1 MQLALGRL
9 GWGMV
14 IVMLMVIRG
23 LYICLHVCYLFFLG
37 TTRSATAKKQ
47 KTDCPNV
54 GSTGS
59 PSRHERDFT
68 MYSKASARRRRRR
81 ELHRANRI
89 PLFGG
94 TADLDATCVE
104 ELSAAWDSHTFTPC
118 FLDDRITWL
127 PKLCMTFNRDNEV
140 QEGWERIWLLQLNRC
155 PEEVLT
161 ALLFGPDLQH
171 VRKQLRDHGHDI
183 IHNGVKVFV
192 WASQHGQV
200 MDAFW
205 RFREERPIKIQ
216 TSHIIVSNSFL
227 PSLEACLQKIPCS
240 HKAYAKKNCRI
251 ELTSC
256 TISPPSGSASSSQN
270 VFSGSA
276 SNPAL

>member
-1 MQLALGRL
+1 MLSIFSGHNKVSNCKKIKNRL
-9 GWGMV
+9 SQCWLESSCG
-14 IVMLMVIRG
+14 
-23 LYICLHVCYLFFLG
+23 
-37 TTRSATAKKQ
+37 
-47 KTDCPNV
+47 N
-54 GSTGS
+54 
-59 PSRHERDFT
+59 PSRHGRDLT
-68 MYSKASARRRRRR
+68 MQSKASARRRRRR
-81 ELHRANRI
+81 VLQRANRI
-89 PLFGG
+89 PPSGG
-94 TADLDATCVE
+94 TADLDATCHQ

-118 FLDDRITWL
+118 FVLDDRITWL

-155 PEEVLT
+155 PEEVLA

-227 PSLEACLQKIPCS
+227 PSLEACLQKIPCR
-240 HKAYAKKNCRI
+240 HKAYAKKNCQI

-276 SNPAL
+276 SNPVFVFPGKWAWPSRVGQS